1 MGKLEFDG
9 STLDAAAR
17 HGFTWCEITPRD
29 AEAAGGLE
37 WDHKDPFDRMLVAQ
51 AAQQVGEKMAGMS
64 KTDAREDA
72 DHTVEVLFKKGGFKL
87 YVDALPLAPMIS
99 TSDIDR
105 MRIPTS
111 EPAQPCHDPAGTS
124 CPFRQF

>member
-1 MGKLEFDG
+1 MKTIRCWFFLGLSG
-9 STLDAAAR
+9 ALATLAS
-17 HGFTWCEITPRD
+17 
-29 AEAAGGLE
+29 AAGPGKAKTYVVAGYYVGAE
-37 WDHKDPFDRMLVAQ
+37 PSPQLVAQ
-51 AAQQVGEKMAGMS
+51 AALQVAEKMAGMS
-64 KTDAREDA
+64 QTDAREDA

-111 EPAQPCHDPAGTS
+111 ESAQPCHDPAGTS
-124 CPFRQF
+124 CPSRQF